1 MVVEY
6 KCCKSCGESK
16 PLSEYY
22 DLNKC
27 GRFSIRCKDCDR
39 AKDRKR
45 HLNDHKRR
53 EVRKIANQKRKDDIE
68 LKELNKLRSSKF
80 YKSISGR
87 SRTLLSSAK
96 RRSHKFEKFDIDLKF
111 IMDKLSTGIC
121 EVTGIKFDFE
131 PHPTYAKNPY
141 SPSIDRI
148 DSKIGYIKSNVRIV
162 IWQYNLMKGE
172 LCDSEILEICK
183 ILCERSGYEN

>member
-1 MVVEY
+1 MKVEC
-6 KCCKSCGESK
+6 KDCKSCGKSK

-22 DLNKC
+22 NLTKC
-27 GRFSIRCKDCDR
+27 GRLSLRCKDCDR

-45 HLNDHKRR
+45 HINDHKRR
-53 EVRKIANQKRKDDIE
+53 EARKIANQKKKDDVE
-68 LKELNKLRSSKF
+68 LKALNKLRSSKF

-96 RRSHKFEKFDIDLKF
+96 RRSHKFEKFDLDLDF
-111 IMDKLSTGIC
+111 IMDKLSVGIC
-121 EVTGIKFDFE
+121 EVTGLKFDFE
-131 PHPTYAKNPY
+131 QHPTCAKNPY

-148 DSKIGYIKSNVRIV
+148 DSKIGYIKSNVRVV

-172 LCDSEILEICK
+172 LLDSEILEICK
-183 ILCERSGYEN
+183 ILCKRECL